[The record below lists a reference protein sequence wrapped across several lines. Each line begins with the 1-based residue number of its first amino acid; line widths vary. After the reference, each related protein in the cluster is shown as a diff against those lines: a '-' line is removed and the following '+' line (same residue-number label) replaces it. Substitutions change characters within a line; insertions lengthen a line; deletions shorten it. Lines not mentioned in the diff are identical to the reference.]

1 MQARRHGS
9 QLASPAVVTADA
21 RRLRALDLRRNGLGY
36 AAIASE
42 LGVSLGQAHADVQ
55 AGLKR
60 IRTESAETAEEL
72 LSLELAR
79 LDRVVE
85 LATAAAEA
93 GDTKALGVV
102 LRAVEVRV
110 RLLGL
115 DARPDAAPVINAED
129 VLAKLRGR
137 LERAD
142 AADARIASA

>member
-1 MQARRHGS
+1 MTARRHTT

-21 RRLRALDLRRNGLGY
+21 RRLRALELRRNGLGY

-55 AGLKR
+55 SGLKR

-72 LSLELAR
+72 LALELSR
-79 LDRVVE
+79 VDRVVE

-93 GDTKALGVV
+93 GESKALAVI

-115 DARPDAAPVINAED
+115 DVRPDAPPVIDGEA
-129 VLAKLRGR
+129 VLEKLRRR
-137 LERAD
+137 LVQSVPAD
-142 AADARIASA
+142 A